1 MVLKFDH
8 ESYSCVFHWPEK
20 WMDTAYQMN
29 WNALTIVTFLV
40 MAVIYSRVVY
50 TLWIK
55 RNNDNQLTHQQR
67 VSVLFEVVIFINF
80 RK

>member
-1 MVLKFDH
+1 
-8 ESYSCVFHWPEK
+8 
-20 WMDTAYQMN
+20 MDTAYQMN

-67 VSVLFEVVIFINF
+67 VSVLFEVIIFINF